1 MKRVLLKVLSIVV
14 LLFMSN
20 TAFAQS
26 TCSFTQPS
34 FVGAFGDI
42 TGGDEYFTS
51 TTVSINCSA
60 GLSYS
65 LKPNIDYVSN
75 GNSIILYQDS
85 AYTKRLGTNPIVGVG
100 TGGIVNIPIYLKATS
115 LQKFVYKLGLISGPI
130 TMTITY

>member
-1 MKRVLLKVLSIVV
+1 MKQMLSKFLSIVV
-14 LLFMSN
+14 LLFISN

-42 TGGDEYFTS
+42 RGGDEYFTS

-60 GLSYS
+60 GLSYT

-75 GNSIILYQDS
+75 GNLLMLYQDA
-85 AYTKRLGTNPIVGVG
+85 AYTKRLGTNQIVGVG

-115 LQKFVYKLGLISGPI
+115 GQGFVYKLGLISGPI
-130 TMTITY
+130 TMTLTY